1 MEGSI
6 VRDGFHE
13 SNRFGYN
20 AIMHCIA
27 IAAVTIDG
35 KIALHSGHLS
45 DWTSP
50 EDKDFLHEMLDKSD
64 VVIVGNNTYKTA
76 IEPLSKRNCIVFTA
90 SVRTSEHK
98 SDMLTYCNPASSDC
112 IPLMEKYEKVAVLGG
127 TQTYTYFLEN
137 DLLDELYLTIEPII
151 FGRGLN
157 LFESTK
163 DVLAKFRLE
172 STKRLNEKGS
182 LLLHYIKL

>member
-1 MEGSI
+1 M
-6 VRDGFHE
+6 R
-13 SNRFGYN
+13 
-20 AIMHCIA
+20 CIA

-35 KIALHSGHLS
+35 KIALDSGHFS

-76 IEPLSKRNCIVFTA
+76 IEQLSKRNCIVFTA

-98 SDMLTYCNPASSDC
+98 SDTLTYCNPESSDC
-112 IPLMEKYEKVAVLGG
+112 IPLMEKYEKVAILGG
-127 TQTYTYFLEN
+127 TQTYTWFLEN
-137 DLLDELYLTIEPII
+137 DLLDEIYLTIEPVI

-163 DVLAKFRLE
+163 DVLTKFHLE
-172 STKRLNEKGS
+172 STKKLNEKGS
-182 LLLHYIKL
+182 LLLHYTKVQN